1 MARTNTEIAVQPR
14 PRLFYGWVIVGV
26 VFTASLVGAASGFD
40 MLAVLLKP
48 MSESLGL
55 SRTAALL
62 PATIATGVSAV
73 AGFFLG
79 PLVDRYGPRRV
90 MVACSLLGVG
100 VLLLL
105 SRMSAAWQFYVLFG
119 LGIGILRPGL
129 WGLPG
134 MSALAHWFIR
144 RRGRATALASAG
156 MGVSAL
162 VMIPIGQA
170 VASAFGWRAVWLM
183 LAVMMLA
190 LVVPAAAFFMRGRP
204 EEMGLRADGEAPAA
218 PGGTAGALPAD
229 QVNRGEDW
237 QAREAVRTRAF
248 WLIAVAFGLS
258 MLPVGGLWLHA
269 LAFFTDGGLSPTQAS
284 FAMAATA
291 LGTLP
296 GRLVWGIIGERVP
309 SRWCILIST
318 AATGAM
324 LLLIMSA
331 HHPLTATL
339 AMALWGLAQ
348 AGLIQQQMQVWP
360 DYFGR
365 RHIATITGRALPVQM
380 LGSAAGPLLAA
391 RMYDVSGSYTITFI
405 VFMAA
410 HALGAVAIFFAKP
423 PRRAAPAGTA

>member
-1 MARTNTEIAVQPR
+1 M
-14 PRLFYGWVIVGV
+14 
-26 VFTASLVGAASGFD
+26 
-40 MLAVLLKP
+40 
-48 MSESLGL
+48 
-55 SRTAALL
+55 
-62 PATIATGVSAV
+62 
-73 AGFFLG
+73 
-79 PLVDRYGPRRV
+79 
-90 MVACSLLGVG
+90 

-105 SRMSAAWQFYVLFG
+105 SRLGAAWQLYVLFG

-134 MSALAHWFIR
+134 MSALAHWFVR

-183 LAVMMLA
+183 LAAMMLA
-190 LVVPAAAFFMRGRP
+190 LVVPSAALFMRGRP
-204 EEMGLRADGEAPAA
+204 EEMGLRPDGEAPAA
-218 PGGTAGALPAD
+218 EGGKASSTAGGAVSKG
-229 QVNRGEDW
+229 QDW
-237 QAREAVRTRAF
+237 QPRQAVRTRAF
-248 WLIAVAFGLS
+248 WLIAIAFGLS
-258 MLPVGGLWLHA
+258 MLPVSGLWLHG
-269 LAFFTDGGLSPTQAS
+269 LAFFTDRGLSPTQAS

-309 SRWCILIST
+309 ARWCILIST

-324 LLLIMSA
+324 LLLIMRA
-331 HHPLTATL
+331 HHPLLAAL
-339 AMALWGLAQ
+339 AMSLWGLAQ

-380 LGSAAGPLLAA
+380 LGSAAGPILAA
-391 RMYDVSGSYTITFI
+391 RIFDVSGSYTITFLA
-405 VFMAA
+405 FMAA
-410 HALGAVAIFFAKP
+410 HALGAAAIFFARP
-423 PRRAAPAGTA
+423 PRRASPPVGDA